1 MGGKVFL
8 NRNLKKSSSSV
19 YYRYFLWAAVGLV
32 ILVVITPLMTHRR
45 SDKATSKK
53 VTPENGMV
61 VREIPKSSPMDSTAS
76 PTSQESTPIE
86 TIKEA
91 NLEPGSAV
99 SNNPPQA
106 EEEVQPS
113 NDAER
118 PSGVGEASQ
127 GTDSAAQSQVASIT
141 GQQQPAITPE
151 TPSAT
156 ESNQIAVP
164 PSAAPAATPQES
176 APSESALPQQ
186 ATASSPPQ
194 QQPAPPPVESS
205 SPPVKPAAT
214 HGTRYIVQIGSFTQR
229 QNADNIQQS
238 LLQKGYEVV
247 VRTINHAKFG
257 KLYVVQ
263 LASVNDARKA
273 ESLMASVRKEANVK
287 PMLVKVPAGQ

>member
-1 MGGKVFL
+1 M
-8 NRNLKKSSSSV
+8 
-19 YYRYFLWAAVGLV
+19 YYRYFLWAAIGLV
-32 ILVVITPLMTHRR
+32 ILVVITPLITHRR

-61 VREIPKSSPMDSTAS
+61 VREIPKSSPLDSTGNPA
-76 PTSQESTPIE
+76 SQESTPIE

-106 EEEVQPS
+106 EQEVQPS

-118 PSGVGEASQ
+118 PSGVGEAQQ
-127 GTDSAAQSQVASIT
+127 GADSTAQSQEASIS
-141 GQQQPAITPE
+141 GQQPAVTPE
-151 TPSAT
+151 APSAT
-156 ESNQIAVP
+156 ASNQVAMP
-164 PSAAPAATPQES
+164 PAATPTATPQES
-176 APSESALPQQ
+176 TPTESALPQQ
-186 ATASSPPQ
+186 AAASSPPEQ
-194 QQPAPPPVESS
+194 QAAPLPPPVET
-205 SPPVKPAAT
+205 SPSPVKPAVSQ
-214 HGTRYIVQIGSFTQR
+214 GTRYIVQIGSFTQR

-273 ESLMASVRKEANVK
+273 ESLMARVRKEANVK